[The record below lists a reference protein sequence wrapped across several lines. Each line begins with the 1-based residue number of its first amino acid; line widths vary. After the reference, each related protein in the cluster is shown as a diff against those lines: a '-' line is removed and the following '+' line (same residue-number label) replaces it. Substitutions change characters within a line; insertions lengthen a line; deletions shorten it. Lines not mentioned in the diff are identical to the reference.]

1 MCSRLSPSSSG
12 YKSQSQRSDATIS
25 PSPSP
30 SPIPPLGCGHTQIS
44 SQDSVSPE
52 PNSQTVVWAVSSIS
66 SVPPGSVIIDPQ
78 TNEPFTNPDG
88 SIYRFDPKNPP
99 KFFPEESEPLPKN
112 PEVTETRN
120 STKEKR
126 RSQKNG
132 GNFATTQVQKFKES
146 LELLLHIKCREF
158 LNYYL
163 LNFTNVSI

>member
-30 SPIPPLGCGHTQIS
+30 SPIPLLGCGHTQVS
-44 SQDSVSPE
+44 SQDSASPE

-78 TNEPFTNPDG
+78 TNEPYTNPDG

-99 KFFPEESEPLPKN
+99 SFFPEDSELIPNNQEP
-112 PEVTETRN
+112 TGTQT
-120 STKEKR
+120 SMKEKR

-132 GNFATTQVQKFKES
+132 DHSTSTAQVKNS
-146 LELLLHIKCREF
+146 L
-158 LNYYL
+158 YL
-163 LNFTNVSI
+163 RIVT